1 MKKIDLT
8 GLERVNP
15 RSLKFLVSNLNILI
29 SKHLWAKILF
39 ALSMGLILGFFLNV
53 DRGYF
58 EIETIRSWTK
68 WLALP
73 GDLFLKIVQMVV
85 VPLVFSSIIKGVA
98 GGQSLEQLKQLGV
111 KTGVY
116 FVFTTIVAIALG
128 VGVSK
133 LIHPGKYLDISSF
146 NLETKLSDAH
156 PSEVSLMKDKEVSQL
171 LLDFLPNNP
180 LLALSSSNMIQ
191 VVIFAIIFGAA
202 LVSLK
207 SNESAPLLDF
217 LGALQS
223 VCMKIVSWAM
233 LLAPIAVFGL
243 TVKMASTMGKDLL
256 LGMGSYVLTVL
267 CGLIVLGLFYLC
279 LIMFLAKKN
288 VITFLK
294 EIREN
299 LLLAFSTSS
308 SATVMPLS
316 IKTATEKLKI
326 RPSTSEFV
334 IPLGATI
341 NMDGTAIYQMIATFF
356 LANTYQ
362 IDLTMGEIFL
372 VGISALGASIGS
384 PGTPGVGIVIL
395 ASILT
400 SVGIP
405 LEGTALIISV
415 DRILDMSRTT
425 LNVMGDLTAVSVLDR
440 FVSSPKSYHEEIN
453 QEKAMEKQRTQKTQE
468 TIVK

>member
-39 ALSMGLILGFFLNV
+39 ALLMGLIIGFFLNV

-146 NLETKLSDAH
+146 NLESKLSDAH

-223 VCMKIVSWAM
+223 VCLDCFMWFNCLRSF
-233 LLAPIAVFGL
+233 LSLSDYVFG
-243 TVKMASTMGKDLL
+243 
-256 LGMGSYVLTVL
+256 
-267 CGLIVLGLFYLC
+267 
-279 LIMFLAKKN
+279 
-288 VITFLK
+288 
-294 EIREN
+294 
-299 LLLAFSTSS
+299 
-308 SATVMPLS
+308 
-316 IKTATEKLKI
+316 
-326 RPSTSEFV
+326 
-334 IPLGATI
+334 
-341 NMDGTAIYQMIATFF
+341 
-356 LANTYQ
+356 
-362 IDLTMGEIFL
+362 
-372 VGISALGASIGS
+372 
-384 PGTPGVGIVIL
+384 
-395 ASILT
+395 
-400 SVGIP
+400 
-405 LEGTALIISV
+405 
-415 DRILDMSRTT
+415 
-425 LNVMGDLTAVSVLDR
+425 
-440 FVSSPKSYHEEIN
+440 
-453 QEKAMEKQRTQKTQE
+453 QEKCDNFS
-468 TIVK
+468 